1 MSNAIT
7 KIELPQEIQNDLDKL
22 DILDRAQLDHLGKK
36 VSEYMIIQIL
46 KANEA
51 VQKAK
56 EQSEKAQNMTTE
68 AGWFEFK
75 TTVLEKRQNAVA
87 EALATTNEA
96 VDNLNILVNSAIG
109 LTKLNFGLSS
119 AIQKYMSDSFNG
131 QIVELAGSQF
141 ELTEESKKHLRMLI
155 DTAEEFVK
163 SKEKLDS
170 VDKNISTL
178 ESRVGTNE
186 GNIEIN
192 KGNIETNKSNI
203 AQNASNIGQ
212 NRTDID
218 VNAGNIQR
226 NSDRIDELYQKSSS
240 KLTLSISV
248 IAIILSIISLGC
260 SVFTMLNE

>member
-1 MSNAIT
+1 MSNTIA
-7 KIELPQEIQNDLDKL
+7 IELPQEIQKDLDRL
-22 DILDRAQLDHLGKK
+22 NILNKTELDHLGKK

-51 VQKAK
+51 IQKAK
-56 EQSEKAQNMTTE
+56 EQSKKAQNMTTE

-87 EALATTNEA
+87 QALIVTNQA
-96 VDNLNILVNSAIG
+96 VDNLNALVNSAIG

-119 AIQKYMSDSFNG
+119 AIQKHMSDSFNG
-131 QIVELAGSQF
+131 QIVELAGSQYQ
-141 ELTEESKKHLRMLI
+141 LTEESKKYLTMLI
-155 DTAEEFVK
+155 DTAEEFVE
-163 SKEKLDS
+163 SKKQLYS
-170 VDKNISTL
+170 VDEKISIL
-178 ESRVGTNE
+178 ESRVGANE

-192 KGNIETNKSNI
+192 KNNI

-212 NRTDID
+212 NRADID

-240 KLTLSISV
+240 KLTLALSI
-248 IAIILSIISLGC
+248 IAIILSAISMGC
-260 SVFTMLNE
+260 SLFSIFGK

>member
-1 MSNAIT
+1 MPNTIT
-7 KIELPQEIQNDLDKL
+7 KIELPQEIQKDLNRL
-22 DILDRAQLDHLGKK
+22 NILSKTELDHLGKK

-56 EQSEKAQNMTTE
+56 EQSKEAKNMTTE

-75 TTVLEKRQNAVA
+75 TTVLEKRQNAVVQ
-87 EALATTNEA
+87 ALTTTNQA
-96 VDNLNILVNSAIG
+96 VDHLNALVNSVIG

-131 QIVELAGSQF
+131 QIVELAGSQYQ
-141 ELTEESKKHLRMLI
+141 LTEESKKYLTMLI
-155 DTAEEFVK
+155 DTAEEFVE
-163 SKEKLDS
+163 SKKQLYS
-170 VDKNISTL
+170 VDEKISIL
-178 ESRVGTNE
+178 ESRVGANE
-186 GNIEIN
+186 
-192 KGNIETNKSNI
+192 SNI

-212 NRTDID
+212 NRADID

-240 KLTLSISV
+240 KLTLILSI
-248 IAIILSIISLGC
+248 IAIILSVISMWC
-260 SVFTMLNE
+260 SLFSIFGK

>member
-1 MSNAIT
+1 MSNTTT
-7 KIELPQEIQNDLDKL
+7 KIELPQEIQKDLDRL
-22 DILDRAQLDHLGKK
+22 DILDKAQLDHLGKR
-36 VSEYMIIQIL
+36 VSEYILTQIV
-46 KANEA
+46 KANET
-51 VQKAK
+51 VQEAK
-56 EQSEKAQNMTTE
+56 KQSEKAKNMTTE

-87 EALATTNEA
+87 EALITTNQA
-96 VDNLNILVNSAIG
+96 VDNLNVLVNSAIG

-131 QIVELAGSQF
+131 QIVELAGKQYD
-141 ELTEESKKHLRMLI
+141 LTDESKRHLKMLI

-163 SKEKLDS
+163 SKEKLDL

-178 ESRVGTNE
+178 ENRVGTNE

-192 KGNIETNKSNI
+192 KGNIEANKSNI

-212 NRTDID
+212 NRADID
-218 VNAGNIQR
+218 INAGNIQK

-240 KLTLSISV
+240 KLTLVLSI
-248 IAIILSIISLGC
+248 IAIILSVISMGC
-260 SVFTMLNE
+260 SLFGVFGK

>member
-1 MSNAIT
+1 MSNTIT
-7 KIELPQEIQNDLDKL
+7 IELPQEIQKDLDRL
-22 DILDRAQLDHLGKK
+22 NILNKTELDHLGKK

-51 VQKAK
+51 IQKAK
-56 EQSEKAQNMTTE
+56 EQSKEAQNMTTE

-87 EALATTNEA
+87 QALIVTNQA
-96 VDNLNILVNSAIG
+96 VDNLNALVNSAIG

-119 AIQKYMSDSFNG
+119 AIQKHMSDSFNG
-131 QIVELAGSQF
+131 QIVELAGSQY
-141 ELTEESKKHLRMLI
+141 ELTEESKKHLKMLI
-155 DTAEEFVK
+155 NTAEEFVK
-163 SKEKLDS
+163 SKETLDS
-170 VDKNISTL
+170 VYKNISTL
-178 ESRVGTNE
+178 ESRVGANE

-192 KGNIETNKSNI
+192 KGNIETNRNNI

-212 NRTDID
+212 NRADID

-240 KLTLSISV
+240 KLTLVLSI
-248 IAIILSIISLGC
+248 IAIILSVISMWC
-260 SVFTMLNE
+260 SLFSIFGK